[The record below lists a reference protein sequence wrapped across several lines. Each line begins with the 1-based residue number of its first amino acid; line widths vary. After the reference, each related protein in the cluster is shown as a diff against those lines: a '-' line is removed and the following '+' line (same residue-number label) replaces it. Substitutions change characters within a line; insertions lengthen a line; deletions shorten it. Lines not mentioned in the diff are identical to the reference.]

1 MSPSSLARLAI
12 VGATLGLSGAAYA
25 YPLNPWGTAT
35 PKSTFVLNP
44 FLYAYPGPDILLIPY
59 GLYGFTDQV
68 DLIGGLYVEYADGVS
83 FGGVELLPRYF
94 FADNMGVAL
103 HIIAG
108 GGAVTVGPEFHGV
121 FGGDSL
127 ALTVNAGWLPVIGL
141 GNSAGFSPG
150 AVKALIAP
158 EYNFSSQLSVFLEV
172 DPTLTLGE
180 GGGLGLVV
188 VPGVGFATDEDQTNT
203 FSVGLQVDNPQS
215 KAVSSFAKEKLSL
228 GLWYSRAFGGE

>member
-12 VGATLGLSGAAYA
+12 VGATLSLSGAAYA

-158 EYNFSSQLSVFLEV
+158 EYNFSSQFSVFCEV
-172 DPTLTLGE
+172 DPSYALGKGGGFDLTL
-180 GGGLGLVV
+180 
-188 VPGVGFATDEDQTNT
+188 VPGIGFALDPDQTNT
-203 FSVGLQVDNPQS
+203 FSVGVQIDPVADAPDGFFTDN
-215 KAVSSFAKEKLSL
+215 VSF
-228 GLWYSRAFGGE
+228 GLWYSTGFGG